1 MRVKVFNNGERGAS
15 VLEFAIVLPILLVLL
30 FGVIEFGF
38 ILYNKAMLTNAAREG
53 VRAGIVAQS
62 PRLDEDGIRAIV
74 EKYCEDM
81 LVSFGGSTVPTVVA
95 TLPASLT
102 FGNDLEVEVTYP
114 YSFLLIPSFVPV
126 IPPAVD
132 LQARVI
138 MKYE

>member
-1 MRVKVFNNGERGAS
+1 MSKF
-15 VLEFAIVLPILLVLL
+15 LIMPILLVLL

-62 PRLDEDGIRAIV
+62 PRMDEDGIRIIV
-74 EKYCEDM
+74 ENYCADM

-95 TLPASLT
+95 SLPASLT
-102 FGNDLEVEVTYP
+102 FGNDLEVLVTYP
-114 YSFLLIPSFVPV
+114 YSFLLIPSFIPV